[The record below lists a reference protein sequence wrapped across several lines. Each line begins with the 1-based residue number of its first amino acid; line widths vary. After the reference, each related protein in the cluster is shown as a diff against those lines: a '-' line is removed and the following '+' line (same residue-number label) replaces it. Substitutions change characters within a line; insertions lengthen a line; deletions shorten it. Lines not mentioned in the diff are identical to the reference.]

1 MVWLLNILISIK
13 VGLCSCTPEVRRLGT
28 SREHLPHQQPLRL
41 RPQFRVERVGR
52 LPKAIN
58 ESSGLARRTATS
70 VWTHN
75 DGGGR
80 PTIYGVS
87 LTNPGTLVDSLP
99 LPQLG
104 NIDWEDLAQQDSS
117 QHGDAQHGDARHEDA
132 QQGTARLFV
141 ADLGNNGNA
150 RRDLAIHI
158 VDPAQNRPPETIR
171 VRYAD
176 QTAYPPKGRNFDC
189 EAVFYRRDS
198 LFLLSKNRSGHMVR
212 LYGLPATA
220 KARADDY
227 ALMPLDS
234 VYIKSMV
241 TGAALS
247 PGGDGKA
254 GQTLAV
260 LTYGK
265 VLFFDLSAGAATRLS
280 RFAGCLRLPRGQTE
294 AITFL
299 TDNELLISN
308 ERGWLYRVVR
318 R

>member
-1 MVWLLNILISIK
+1 V
-13 VGLCSCTPEVRRLGT
+13 
-28 SREHLPHQQPLRL
+28 
-41 RPQFRVERVGR
+41 
-52 LPKAIN
+52 N

-87 LTNPGTLVDSLP
+87 LKNPGTLVDSLP
-99 LPQLG
+99 LPQLR
-104 NIDWEDLAQQDSS
+104 NVDWEDLAQQDS
-117 QHGDAQHGDARHEDA
+117 ARRGA
-132 QQGTARLFV
+132 ARLFI
-141 ADLGNNGNA
+141 ADLGNNGNS
-150 RRDLAIHI
+150 RRDLAIHL
-158 VDPAQNRPPETIR
+158 VDPSQLVSPETIR
-171 VRYAD
+171 VRYAG
-176 QTAYPPKGRNFDC
+176 QTGYPPKGRNFDC
-189 EAVFYRRDS
+189 EAIFYRLDS
-198 LFLLSKNRSGHMVR
+198 LFLLSKNRSGHIVR

-220 KARADDY
+220 MVAAKTHVDNY
-227 ALMPLDS
+227 VLPLSVLDS

-247 PGGDGKA
+247 PGRDGKPGA
-254 GQTLAV
+254 TLAI

-265 VLFFDLSAGAATRLS
+265 VLFFDLSGGSATRLN
-280 RFAGCLRLPRGQTE
+280 RFTGCLRLPRGQTE

-308 ERGWLYRVVR
+308 ERGWLYRIIR